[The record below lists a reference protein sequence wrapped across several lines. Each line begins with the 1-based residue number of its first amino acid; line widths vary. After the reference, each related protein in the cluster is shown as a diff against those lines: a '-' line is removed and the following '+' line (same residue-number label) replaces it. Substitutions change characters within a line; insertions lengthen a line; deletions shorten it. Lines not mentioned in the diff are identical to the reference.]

1 MDPQLSSS
9 VQIRRWTAR
18 DARWLICLAFVI
30 VLTACSG
37 NRPIKP
43 WADLQMP
50 GVQKIPGIEALQP
63 MSAAARVYSAM
74 TYQSKLDGNAIH
86 VLFENGQAAYD
97 MRLDGSQ
104 LHPVTLP
111 CYDSVAVAPGGQ
123 WLVCSS
129 NTGIQI
135 HDLTQRTPD
144 FTLDNA
150 GQYAGNSTWAPDGRH
165 LAVVTDLAG
174 GCSIGIFAITF
185 DSRQTTLVALL
196 SLPQF
201 ATQAADTVG
210 CSVKSL
216 AWSPDGTQL
225 AFLDLGTQRLYD
237 LPITSLQLL
246 TRPVTAPPIT
256 QVISG
261 NQVVQIGERCCLHS
275 GLAWDASSKALTYVD
290 IIGRAIKQ
298 VDIATQEIT
307 TVLTQDAAGVFSP
320 SWTPDGKQLL
330 FVLGIASDELTP
342 PPSQIYVYTP
352 PDA

>member
-1 MDPQLSSS
+1 
-9 VQIRRWTAR
+9 
-18 DARWLICLAFVI
+18 
-30 VLTACSG
+30 
-37 NRPIKP
+37 
-43 WADLQMP
+43 MP

-63 MSAAARVYSAM
+63 TSSAARVYNAM
-74 TYQSKLDGNAIH
+74 TYQSHQDGNATH
-86 VLFENGQAAYD
+86 VLFENGQTAYD

-104 LHPVTLP
+104 LHAVTLP

-129 NTGIQI
+129 NIGIQI

-144 FTLDNA
+144 FTLANA
-150 GQYAGNSTWAPDGRH
+150 GQHAGNSTWAPDGRH

-185 DSRQTTLVALL
+185 DSRQTILVALL

-201 ATQAADTVG
+201 LTQEGDYVG

-225 AFLDLGTQRLYD
+225 AYWDLDTQRLYV
-237 LPITSLQLL
+237 LPIAPLHLL
-246 TRPVTAPPIT
+246 TRPVTSPPIT

-261 NQVVQIGERCCLHS
+261 SQLVQIGERCCLHS
-275 GLAWDASSKALTYVD
+275 GIGWDVSSTALTYVD
-290 IIGRAIKQ
+290 IIGRTIKQ

-320 SWTPDGKQLL
+320 SWTPEGKQLL
-330 FVLGIASDELTP
+330 FVVGIASDELTP

-352 PDA
+352 ADG